1 MQSPVS
7 DVKAPGLA
15 QLTRSFVGIGKV
27 GEPPVLVARFVV
39 PGMERRYYMTLAE
52 LCSWIEHQMNSGF
65 YYAAREAMAEDRAGL
80 MALIEAQRQ
89 ALSGKF
95 SEADIATIEA
105 QEDSF
110 DVFVAAIPVAPPL
123 TAIN

>member
-1 MQSPVS
+1 MKSPVS
-7 DVKAPGLA
+7 DAKAPSLA

-27 GEPPVLVARFVV
+27 GDPPVLVARFVV

-52 LCSWIEHQMNSGF
+52 LCAWIEHQMNSGF
-65 YYAAREAMAEDRAGL
+65 YYTARTAMAEDRAGL

-95 SEADIATIEA
+95 SEENVAAIDAH
-105 QEDSF
+105 EDNF
-110 DVFVAAIPVAPPL
+110 DAFVAAIPASAPSA
-123 TAIN
+123 TIN